1 MELNN
6 RNITSHVSMGKRQ
19 PRLISGEN
27 NTREVEIKPSEELAN
42 ALAAKRQRDIYKD
55 TPVRYL
61 GFTNELGAAVSH
73 VCAGSKGIIGKIP
86 GLSWIPAIG
95 YIVFDVADKFKK
107 GEDGTGKKPSFRTG
121 GSELCAQLLQSV
133 ALPTLVIKGTQTV
146 VKKACDKIAKNPAL
160 KSDGKWGKIITTG
173 VSLAVLFATIKP
185 VDKVAETIINKVVN
199 PILGLGHKN
208 DTVNIV
214 NEVEKPADIDSA
226 NDRVE
231 ISNKENSALDKIA
244 EAAESVPDDKV
255 LIIVEAEKSDETE
268 AAAAEESD
276 NALEEIIEE

>member
-27 NTREVEIKPSEELAN
+27 NIREAEIKPSEELVN

-244 EAAESVPDDKV
+244 EATESVPDDKV
-255 LIIVEAEKSDETE
+255 LIIVEAEKSDET
-268 AAAAEESD
+268 
-276 NALEEIIEE
+276 